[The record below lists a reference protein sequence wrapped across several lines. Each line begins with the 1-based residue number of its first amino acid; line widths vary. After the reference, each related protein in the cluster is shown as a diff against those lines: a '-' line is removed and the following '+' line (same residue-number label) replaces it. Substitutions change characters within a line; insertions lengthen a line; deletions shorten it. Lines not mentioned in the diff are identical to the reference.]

1 MVGISP
7 IEKAFQNNARHELDS
22 RIVRMFY
29 TVGFRLTLQGIHI
42 IVVPIHMLL
51 PITFRVMFLLD
62 TMS

>member
-1 MVGISP
+1 MGLGQLNQANLHP
-7 IEKAFQNNARHELDS
+7 ARHELDS

-51 PITFRVMFLLD
+51 PITQ
-62 TMS
+62 TYYIISHKIT